1 MVRPK
6 LKYLNQIGFKYGAA
20 RETRTLNG
28 IPPLGPQP
36 SLSTNSSIAALVRQ
50 NKLMTTYIQVGKFN
64 HGNKR
69 TYKKRN

>member
-1 MVRPK
+1 
-6 LKYLNQIGFKYGAA
+6 
-20 RETRTLNG
+20 
-28 IPPLGPQP
+28 PLGPQP

>member
-1 MVRPK
+1 MD
-6 LKYLNQIGFKYGAA
+6 LNGAA
-20 RETRTLNG
+20 RETRTLTG
-28 IPPLGPQP
+28 KTPLGPQP